1 MEAAASVTAT
11 TATPRVVF
19 GVPAYNR
26 PDALARTLESL
37 LGQTDRDLAVVIV
50 DDAPSP
56 AVKAIVDAYAASD
69 PRVVYEA
76 NPARLG
82 MVGNWQRAFARSRAL
97 FPASRY
103 FAWASDHDVWH
114 PSWIET
120 LVPALESDPSVVM
133 AYPHAVRMYQHERR
147 RLEGTFDTTQEP
159 RRARRLRGTLN
170 GLTAG
175 NAIYGLFRASALER
189 AGGFRAVLLPDRL
202 LLSALSLLGSFRH
215 VPDMLWYREAS
226 RVFTYQRQRDTFF
239 AGRTPLHTYLPADVQ
254 HAAALAWTFGV
265 CGAGR
270 PAFGRLAGLGYAA
283 AFFWYSLRRERARWK
298 MTLGRAAAATGAR
311 S

>member
-1 MEAAASVTAT
+1 MATASAP
-11 TATPRVVF
+11 APRVVF

-37 LGQTDRDLAVVIV
+37 LAQTDPDLAVVIV

-56 AVKAIVDAYAASD
+56 AVRAIVDAYAASD

-76 NPARLG
+76 NPVRLG
-82 MVGNWQRAFARSRAL
+82 MVGNWQRAFTRSREL
-97 FPASRY
+97 FPSSRY

-114 PSWIET
+114 PRWLEV
-120 LVPALESDPSVVM
+120 LVPVLDGDPSVVM
-133 AYPHAVRMYQHERR
+133 AYPHAVRMYSQERR
-147 RLEGTFDTTQEP
+147 RIDGTFDTASESS
-159 RRARRLRGTLN
+159 RARRLRGTLN

-175 NAIYGLFRASALER
+175 NAIYGLFRASTLAR

-202 LLSALSLLGSFRH
+202 LLSALSLLGGFRH
-215 VPDMLWYREAS
+215 VPEMLWYREAS
-226 RVFTYQRQRDTFF
+226 RLFSYQRQRDTFF
-239 AGRTPLHTYLPADVQ
+239 AARTPVHTYLPADLQ
-254 HAAALAWTFGV
+254 HTAALAWSFGV
-265 CGAGR
+265 RGAGK

-283 AFFWYSLRRERARWK
+283 AFFWYSLRRERARWR
-298 MTLGRAAAATGAR
+298 MALERAAPAAAGPR

>member
-1 MEAAASVTAT
+1 VTAT
-11 TATPRVVF
+11 AAAPRVVF

-26 PDALARTLESL
+26 PEALARTLESL
-37 LGQTDRDLAVVIV
+37 LAQTDRDLAVVIV
-50 DDAPSP
+50 DDGPSP
-56 AVKAIVDAYAASD
+56 AVRAIVDSYAASD
-69 PRVVYEA
+69 PRVSYEA

-82 MVGNWQRAFARSRAL
+82 MVANWQRAFARSREL
-97 FPASRY
+97 FPSSPY

-114 PSWIET
+114 PRWLEA
-120 LVPALESDPSVVM
+120 LVPALDDDPSIVM
-133 AYPHAVRMYQHERR
+133 AYPHAVRMYPQERR
-147 RLEGTFDTTQEP
+147 RIDGTFDTASDTRP
-159 RRARRLRGTLN
+159 ARRLYGSLN

-202 LLSALSLLGSFRH
+202 LLSALSLLGGFRH
-215 VPDMLWYREAS
+215 VPEMLWYREAS
-226 RVFTYQRQRDTFF
+226 RDFSYQRQRDTFF

-254 HAAALAWTFGV
+254 HTAVLAWTFGV
-265 CGAGR
+265 RGAGR

-283 AFFWYSLRRERARWK
+283 AFFWYSLRRERARWR
-298 MTLGRAAAATGAR
+298 MTLERAAPAAVGPR